1 MTLTLMGAS
10 RSTRDCGPLVAC
22 TENCWLLGSLLV
34 IAIRDFPLIEASEML
49 DTISPQYLGDLV
61 SWGAI
66 GARTTE
72 SQLHRELA
80 SGLSFPVGFKNG
92 TDGSLGIAVDA
103 IKAASHGHHF
113 LSITKQGVVAIVSTA
128 GNDCTH
134 VILRSPPSP
143 LTILSLSHPF
153 CILSSKCSNLLTMQR
168 RLIRPKLLRNPH

>member
-1 MTLTLMGAS
+1 
-10 RSTRDCGPLVAC
+10 
-22 TENCWLLGSLLV
+22 
-34 IAIRDFPLIEASEML
+34 ML

-134 VILRSPPSP
+134 VILRSLSP
-143 LTILSLSHPF
+143 FPILPHPTPFLFPLSPV
-153 CILSSKCSNLLTMQR
+153 
-168 RLIRPKLLRNPH
+168 LRFTDYAEAAHLAQITLQPISQK

>member
-1 MTLTLMGAS
+1 M
-10 RSTRDCGPLVAC
+10 AC
-22 TENCWLLGSLLV
+22 TGSSWQQAFQSV
-34 IAIRDFPLIEASEML
+34 ILPTIRRLNVASEML

-92 TDGSLGIAVDA
+92 TDGSLGIAIDA

-128 GNDCTH
+128 GNECTH
-134 VILRSPPSP
+134 VILR
-143 LTILSLSHPF
+143 
-153 CILSSKCSNLLTMQR
+153 
-168 RLIRPKLLRNPH
+168 

>member
-1 MTLTLMGAS
+1 
-10 RSTRDCGPLVAC
+10 
-22 TENCWLLGSLLV
+22 
-34 IAIRDFPLIEASEML
+34 ML

-92 TDGSLGIAVDA
+92 TDGSLGIAIDA

-113 LSITKQGVVAIVSTA
+113 LSITKQGVVAIVSTT

-134 VILRSPPSP
+134 VILRYVISVKP
-143 LTILSLSHPF
+143 
-153 CILSSKCSNLLTMQR
+153 SNLKW
-168 RLIRPKLLRNPH
+168 RLFWPKLLCYSYRGSESCSSKSKIARNNHGRLLSRKFFKESQKST

>member
-1 MTLTLMGAS
+1 
-10 RSTRDCGPLVAC
+10 
-22 TENCWLLGSLLV
+22 
-34 IAIRDFPLIEASEML
+34 ML

-103 IKAASHGHHF
+103 IKAASHSHHF

-134 VILRSPPSP
+134 VILRYFCFYLFSNYSVVVPPVLITHP
-143 LTILSLSHPF
+143 LIS
-153 CILSSKCSNLLTMQR
+153 R
-168 RLIRPKLLRNPH
+168 R